1 MPQFAMRADWQSRE
15 DDEIM
20 DIGDAAAGT
29 ACRNPM
35 EGPVRSS
42 FEERIQRRQRPVL
55 FMPGS
60 FSVYLLKAEDVGA
73 EPFELG
79 SENIRALFDCDAG
92 PRLQLEILK
101 IERGNA
107 H

>member
-1 MPQFAMRADWQSRE
+1 
-15 DDEIM
+15 
-20 DIGDAAAGT
+20 
-29 ACRNPM
+29 
-35 EGPVRSS
+35 
-42 FEERIQRRQRPVL
+42 
-55 FMPGS
+55 MPGS

-79 SENIRALFDCDAG
+79 PKNIRALFDCDAG

>member
-1 MPQFAMRADWQSRE
+1 
-15 DDEIM
+15 M
-20 DIGDAAAGT
+20 DIGDAATGT

-35 EGPVRSS
+35 KGPVWSS
-42 FEERIQRRQRPVL
+42 FEERIQRMQRAVL
-55 FMPGS
+55 FMLGS

-79 SENIRALFDCDAG
+79 PEDIGALFDCDAG
-92 PRLQLEILK
+92 PRHQLEILK